1 MKKFLR
7 KDPGE
12 LVHTVFEVME
22 LDKNQKRNKENKPG
36 STKDREEY
44 GYGYDISVDDLGVIG
59 QNDAAK
65 KQNRSGGSDKKKDG
79 LSHEEWLRADD
90 PDSG

>member
-1 MKKFLR
+1 
-7 KDPGE
+7 
-12 LVHTVFEVME
+12 ME
-22 LDKNQKRNKENKPG
+22 LDQKNNKQNKPG

-44 GYGYDISVDDLGVIG
+44 GYGYDLSLDDLGVIG

-65 KQNRSGGSDKKKDG
+65 KRNRSGGSDEKKNG
-79 LSHEEWLRADD
+79 LSHEKWRRADD